1 MPSIIIDKEKHIMA
15 FDIQE
20 EVLKP
25 FSAGYTREAFVKLD
39 SILDKVLEY
48 RLRARF
54 PSKDAQELVSIMSN
68 TRANAS
74 FAGIANKSGVITIS
88 QKDRIDKFKSIRNAI
103 AHNAFG
109 ELDLMVSKKQD
120 DMPAFLKSEL
130 DKGISLVKELASGGS
145 K

>member
-1 MPSIIIDKEKHIMA
+1 MPSIIIDKNKHIMA
-15 FDIQE
+15 FDIQD
-20 EVLKP
+20 EVIKP
-25 FSAGYTREAFVKLD
+25 FSAGYAREAFVKLD
-39 SILDKVLEY
+39 SMLDKVMEY

-54 PSKDAQELVSIMSN
+54 PSKDSQELISIMSN

-88 QKDRIDKFKSIRNAI
+88 QKDRIDKFKSIRNVI

-120 DMPAFLKSEL
+120 DMGAFLKSEL
-130 DKGISLVKELASGGS
+130 DKGISLVKELASGD
-145 K
+145 KK

>member
-1 MPSIIIDKEKHIMA
+1 MPSIIIDKERHVMA
-15 FDIQE
+15 FDIQD
-20 EVLKP
+20 EVIKP
-25 FSAGYTREAFVKLD
+25 LSAGYTREAFVKLD

-54 PSKDAQELVSIMSN
+54 PSKDAQELISTMSN

-74 FAGIANKSGVITIS
+74 FAGIANKCNAITVS
-88 QKDRIDKFKSIRNAI
+88 QKDRIDRFKSIRNII

-130 DKGISLVKELASGGS
+130 DRGISLVRELASGG
-145 K
+145 KK